1 MLARNL
7 LKTFTISARASSE
20 AAAAAS
26 SGLSFRLSDEM
37 KELQQ
42 TLRKFTREEVIPKA
56 TYHDETGE
64 FPWDIV
70 KKGHA
75 LGIMNPDIPVE
86 YGGLG
91 LGLLANTIIS
101 EEIGYGCT
109 GIATVFMTNDLA
121 ETPLIVAASDEV
133 KKKYLGRM
141 TEEPLIAAYAVTEP
155 NAGSDVAGIK
165 TKCEK
170 KGDEYIINGSKMW
183 ITNAGPANWFFV
195 LCRSDPDPKTPT
207 SKAFTAFVVEADTP
221 GVTKGKKE
229 KNLGQHASDTR
240 GITFEDVRV
249 PAANMVGPPGEG
261 FLVAMRTFDRTR
273 PAVAGL
279 ATGLQARCLDEA
291 TKYAMERKTF
301 GVPICSH
308 QEKNLGQHA
317 SDTRG
322 ITFEDVRVPAANM
335 VGPPGEGFL
344 VAMRTFDRTRPAV
357 AGLAT
362 GLQARCLD
370 EATKYAMERKTFG
383 VPICSHQAIQM
394 MLADMAINTELS
406 RMITYRCA
414 WEVMSGVTRGYYSSM
429 AKCFA
434 ADAAN
439 LAATNAVQILGGNGY
454 NHEYP
459 VEKLMRDAKIFQI
472 YEGTCQIQRI
482 VIARNLLNRV
492 QETGSASL
500 IA

>member
-1 MLARNL
+1 MRYSTMLARKL
-7 LKTFTISARASSE
+7 LKTFAISTRASS
-20 AAAAAS
+20 AS
-26 SGLSFRLSDEM
+26 ATNGGWSFRLSDDV
-37 KELQQ
+37 KELKQ

-56 TYHDETGE
+56 AHHDETGE

-91 LGLLANTIIS
+91 LGLLANTIIA
-101 EEIGYGCT
+101 EELGYGCT

-155 NAGSDVAGIK
+155 NAGSDVSNVK

-195 LCRSDPDPKTPT
+195 LCRSDPNPKAPT
-207 SKAFTAFVVEADTP
+207 SKAFTAFVVEADSP
-221 GVTKGKKE
+221 GITKGKKE
-229 KNLGQHASDTR
+229 KNMGQHASDTR

-249 PAANMVGPPGEG
+249 PASNMVGPPGEG
-261 FLVAMRTFDRTR
+261 FVVTMRTFDRTR

-291 TKYAMERKTF
+291 SKYALERKTF
-301 GVPICSH
+301 GIPIADH
-308 QEKNLGQHA
+308 Q
-317 SDTRG
+317 
-322 ITFEDVRVPAANM
+322 
-335 VGPPGEGFL
+335 
-344 VAMRTFDRTRPAV
+344 AV
-357 AGLAT
+357 A
-362 GLQARCLD
+362 
-370 EATKYAMERKTFG
+370 
-383 VPICSHQAIQM
+383 I

-414 WEVMSGVTRGYYSSM
+414 WEVMSGVPRGYYSSM

-439 LAATNAVQILGGNGY
+439 IAASNAVQILGGNGY
-454 NHEYP
+454 NSEYP
-459 VEKLMRDAKIFQI
+459 VEKLMRDAKLFQI
-472 YEGTCQIQRI
+472 YEGTCQIQR
-482 VIARNLLNRV
+482 VVVSRNLLSRLK
-492 QETGSASL
+492 ETGSASF
-500 IA
+500 IF